1 VAEDLAEEEIMEPQT
16 RSFCAVVG
24 SLLAAALLALLLAHF
39 RDRTAQ
45 RPGPTVLPMAR
56 AR

>member
-1 VAEDLAEEEIMEPQT
+1 VAADQEEEIMEPQT
-16 RSFCAVVG
+16 RSFCAMVG